1 MLSRYTGSMFLS
13 AVALSACGNDNV
25 TLNDGGN
32 CVGHMCDDSMLTDPE
47 GGQIILEYM
56 YLDSE
61 LQAQLQATAGL
72 PAGVTT
78 LNRVSAFFEN
88 KQTPEANVLPT
99 PGQCNNLVTTKG
111 WPGYIGSPHTD
122 LDVGTLT
129 LTGKNMAGA
138 DVTIP
143 IDKMPMG
150 TDAFGRPHDIFY
162 QKINPIAEM
171 TLKPDSAY
179 AVKFGGSPA
188 GAATQIQ
195 ATTLDNAL
203 YLAAKFDVSSPAHEE
218 NGPLVAGTNFTV
230 HWTPT
235 PSPGLPMGDEE
246 NVITWLVGLNGAP
259 THMCPAPLS
268 AGQFTIPGQ
277 AIAEY
282 QAIAKA
288 QGLPFNKMIMLRNGV
303 VHQLRRLPNGST
315 TNKRRIDM
323 LTLMCWAQVMDVQGT
338 PP

>member
-1 MLSRYTGSMFLS
+1 MFLS
-13 AVALSACGNDNV
+13 AIALFACGNENV
-25 TLNDGGN
+25 PLGDGGT
-32 CVGHMCDDSMLTDPE
+32 CTGHLCDDSALTDPE

-56 YLDSE
+56 YLDTE
-61 LQAQLQATAGL
+61 LQMFFGV

-99 PGQCNNLVTTKG
+99 PGQCNNLATTKG
-111 WPGYIGSPHTD
+111 WPGYVGAPHTD

-129 LTGKNMAGA
+129 LTGKNTAGA

-143 IDKMPMG
+143 IDKMPSG
-150 TDAFGRPHDIFY
+150 SDAFNRPHDVYY
-162 QKINPIAEM
+162 QAINRVAEM
-171 TLKPDSAY
+171 TLKPDSGY
-179 AVKFGGSPA
+179 SVKFGGSAA
-188 GAATQIQ
+188 GATTPIQ
-195 ATTLDNAL
+195 AATLDNAL
-203 YLAAKFDVSSPAHEE
+203 YLAAKFDVSAPGHEE

-235 PSPGLPMGDEE
+235 TSPGLPMGDEV

-259 THMCPAPLS
+259 THMCPTAMS

-277 AIAEY
+277 SIAEY
-282 QAIAKA
+282 QALARA
-288 QGLPFNKMIMLRNGV
+288 QGLRSDKMILLRNAV
-303 VHQLRRLPNGST
+303 VHQLRRLPNGSA

-323 LTLMCWAQVMDVQGT
+323 LTLMCWAQVVDVQS
-338 PP
+338 PPP